1 MKKILST
8 NGIALFILLML
19 NACYHN
25 EFKCVKGSGAIV
37 EEKKVFDEE
46 IHTISSSLPAN
57 VYITQGDTQ
66 EVILKAQKNIH
77 DIAAF
82 YVDQGELVLKI
93 AGDRC
98 IRKTDIEVFITI
110 PTIKKV
116 TLQSAGQIIGQ
127 NLWDS
132 PNLEVILSGVGKIKA
147 EIKSNSVYTKTSG
160 AGQIKLKGNTQ
171 IQQVT
176 LSGVGNYEA
185 FDLVSNKATIKL
197 KGAGNCEV
205 NVTQELNATIS
216 GSGNI
221 NYKGNPAIHRD
232 ISGVGSVTKA
242 G

>member
-1 MKKILST
+1 MRKILST
-8 NGIALFILLML
+8 SIALLALLTL
-19 NACYHN
+19 NACYRN
-25 EFKCVKGSGAIV
+25 DFNCIKGNGTTV
-37 EEKKVFDEE
+37 EVKKVFDEE

-66 EVILKAQKNIH
+66 EVILKAQKNIL
-77 DIAAF
+77 DIVAF
-82 YVDQGELVLKI
+82 YVDRGELVMKI
-93 AGDRC
+93 AGGKC

-116 TLQSAGQIIGQ
+116 SLKGAGQIIGQ

-132 PNLEVILSGVGKIKA
+132 PNLEVILSGAGKIKA

-160 AGQIKLKGNTQ
+160 AGQIKLRGNTQ
-171 IQQVT
+171 TQQVT

-185 FDLVSNKATIKL
+185 FDLVSNKTTIEL
-197 KGAGNCEV
+197 RGAGNCEV
-205 NVTQELNATIS
+205 HVTQELDATIS

-221 NYKGNPAIHRD
+221 NYKGNPSIRKD